1 MTIVITAD
9 RIHISGDNYVGGG
22 MAQIRLGQVDMAT
35 GEILEGATLAVFYP
49 KRKNGF
55 TTGWVAMAQDPMMKL
70 AQADLG
76 KEAMRVLLALLAML
90 DYENWITLS
99 QAELGRQLNIKPSN
113 MSRAVARLVEEG
125 VMLAGPKV
133 QTRKTF
139 RLNPSYG
146 WKGSAKSHQE
156 ALQRRMEARGI
167 SLIHGGAATLPERDT
182 QTRELFEEGA
192 K

>member
-1 MTIVITAD
+1 
-9 RIHISGDNYVGGG
+9 
-22 MAQIRLGQVDMAT
+22 MAQMRLGQVDMAT

-76 KEAMRVLLALLAML
+76 KEAMRVLLAVLAML
-90 DYENWITLS
+90 DYENWVTLS

-113 MSRAVARLVEEG
+113 MSRAVARLVQEG
-125 VMLAGPKV
+125 VLLAGPKV

-139 RLNPSYG
+139 RLNPAYG
-146 WKGSAKSHQE
+146 WKGSAKTHQE
-156 ALQRRMEARGI
+156 ALKSRMAARGI
-167 SLIHGGAATLPERDT
+167 SVIDGGGDLVVDTKTRD
-182 QTRELFEEGA
+182 LFEQLGEA
-192 K
+192 